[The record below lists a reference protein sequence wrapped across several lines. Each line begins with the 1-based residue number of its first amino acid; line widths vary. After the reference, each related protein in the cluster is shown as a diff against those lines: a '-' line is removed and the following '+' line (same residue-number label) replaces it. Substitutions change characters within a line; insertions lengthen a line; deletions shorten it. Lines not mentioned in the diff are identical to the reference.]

1 MHTLKNLQQL
11 RFYQIP
17 KPKSLGEDQS
27 TCGESSVTRSKKRV
41 DFSVKTRH
49 GTNLAV
55 FDSAAKLYSLQP
67 NQKKHTHKSHAFLK
81 PFSWWYHI
89 FLWIYMIYMCK
100 KKWYKRMNIHVLE
113 CVVCTPLWVY
123 RQVWLDHVF
132 LCTFSR
138 LEPMN
143 NNQQDK
149 STACQAINYMG
160 NSS

>member
-17 KPKSLGEDQS
+17 KPKFLGSWEGNPRWLAARNGSIFQS
-27 TCGESSVTRSKKRV
+27 RHVMAQIWLYLTALPSNIPFNQTKR
-41 DFSVKTRH
+41 
-49 GTNLAV
+49 N
-55 FDSAAKLYSLQP
+55 
-67 NQKKHTHKSHAFLK
+67 THKSHAFLK
-81 PFSWWYHI
+81 HFSWWYHI
-89 FLWIYMIYMCK
+89 FSVNLCDLHVQIL
-100 KKWYKRMNIHVLE
+100 KWHKRMNIQVLQ
-113 CVVCTPLWVY
+113 CVVSAPLWVY

-149 STACQAINYMG
+149 STTCQAINYMG